1 MDFEA
6 EKGGA
11 ILIGEKILEQKWGS
25 DSFKVKWVEIKTSAP
40 FLTLRPVKYVLFHSS
55 FGVAE

>member
-1 MDFEA
+1 MDSEA

-25 DSFKVKWVEIKTSAP
+25 DSFKVKWVGIKTSAP
-40 FLTLRPVKYVLFHSS
+40 FLTLRSVKFVLFHSS
-55 FGVAE
+55 FRVAE